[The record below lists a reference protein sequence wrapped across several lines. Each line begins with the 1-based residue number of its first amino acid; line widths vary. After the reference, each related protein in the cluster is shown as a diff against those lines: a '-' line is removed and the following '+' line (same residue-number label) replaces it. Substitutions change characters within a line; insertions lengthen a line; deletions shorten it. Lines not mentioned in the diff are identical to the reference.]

1 MQLILTNSDC
11 DVLDK
16 AASWAVDAGFGGFK
30 NEAQA
35 KTVML
40 LALSQ
45 GEHIGRAIHE
55 YHVINGKLVL
65 KSESMLARFQTAGGS
80 IKYLQ
85 YADDAVTVEATH
97 PKGGT
102 LAVTWDLAQAKRAGL
117 LGNQVWAKHPR
128 AMLKARAVTEAIR
141 ALYPACLTGA
151 LTTEELLEI
160 EPTSHPSG
168 VSTSGELTDL
178 PSPQPTRKALPT
190 PKAPPEVET
199 HEVWSETQQA
209 LVELF
214 AGYDHASINA
224 FLVERQQIKPGQTFL
239 DVPHNYAKRILA
251 NADTFREAAG
261 IAGSPSIP
269 VSQA

>member
-102 LAVTWDLAQAKRAGL
+102 LAVTWDLAQANVQVCSATKSGQSTRAPCSRL
-117 LGNQVWAKHPR
+117 A
-128 AMLKARAVTEAIR
+128 
-141 ALYPACLTGA
+141 
-151 LTTEELLEI
+151 
-160 EPTSHPSG
+160 
-168 VSTSGELTDL
+168 
-178 PSPQPTRKALPT
+178 PSPKPSAPFT
-190 PKAPPEVET
+190 P
-199 HEVWSETQQA
+199 
-209 LVELF
+209 
-214 AGYDHASINA
+214 
-224 FLVERQQIKPGQTFL
+224 
-239 DVPHNYAKRILA
+239 
-251 NADTFREAAG
+251 
-261 IAGSPSIP
+261 P
-269 VSQA
+269 VSQAP

>member
-160 EPTSHPSG
+160 APLSGDERVEDPSSHPSG
-168 VSTSGELTDL
+168 VSASGELTPL
-178 PSPQPTRKALPT
+178 PSPQPGRKALP
-190 PKAPPEVET
+190 
-199 HEVWSETQQA
+199 
-209 LVELF
+209 
-214 AGYDHASINA
+214 
-224 FLVERQQIKPGQTFL
+224 
-239 DVPHNYAKRILA
+239 
-251 NADTFREAAG
+251 
-261 IAGSPSIP
+261 IP
-269 VSQA
+269 RPRRR